1 MILQKEVDPEKH
13 LEHEENKAK
22 KEEDSLLIYISR
34 IMSGTFPSRHFSIWT
49 KWHYYFLDQK
59 NIQEIV

>member
-22 KEEDSLLIYISR
+22 KEEEDSLLIDISR
-34 IMSGTFPSRHFSIWT
+34 IMSGTFPSRHFSI
-49 KWHYYFLDQK
+49 
-59 NIQEIV
+59 